1 MSDLL
6 TQYRALTGGAGCW
19 TAPGLGQ
26 YEVTGADA
34 HAWLHRL
41 TTADITLLP
50 PGRFVHTLLLRDD
63 ATILGRV
70 TIYRFPDQFM
80 LLIDAAQR
88 EAVWQHLV
96 ARKRGN
102 VRLRDISDDV
112 CVIAVRGP
120 ASATR
125 LARLLEPV
133 PMEGGD
139 VIPARLAGVDLFA
152 ARATLDGPEGF
163 DFYCRVRDRASL
175 ESSLRNASVVTVTEE
190 AWQLAR
196 AEWGVARVGI
206 EIDPEDT
213 PVEAGLEGLVAE
225 GKGAPFPGETALAS
239 RRRTGAMKRLAG
251 LAIRG
256 TDMPPVGAIVRVAGH
271 AADRVRSIITSP
283 RVGIIGMTALP
294 TSAESAGTPLVI
306 EAEGR
311 SWTGEV
317 VRRPFVTRGTAP
329 LPNAESA
336 E

>member
-1 MSDLL
+1 MTDLL
-6 TQYRALTGGAGCW
+6 TQYRALTGGVGSW
-19 TAPGLGQ
+19 TAPGMGQ

-70 TIYRFPDQFM
+70 TIYRFPDQLM
-80 LLIDAAQR
+80 LLVDAAQR
-88 EAVWQHLV
+88 EAVWEHLV

-112 CVIAVRGP
+112 CVITVRGP

-125 LARLLEPV
+125 LARLLEPM
-133 PMEGGD
+133 PAEGGD
-139 VIPARLAGVDLFA
+139 VIPARLAGVDLFTA
-152 ARATLDGPEGF
+152 QATLDGPEGF
-163 DFYCRVRDRASL
+163 DFYCRQRDRASL
-175 ESSLRNASVVTVTEE
+175 ESALRSASVVTVEE
-190 AWQLAR
+190 PAWQLAR

-206 EIDPEDT
+206 EIDAEDT
-213 PVEAGLEGLVAE
+213 PVEAGLEALVAE

-251 LAIRG
+251 FTLRG
-256 TDMPPVGAIVRVAGH
+256 TALPPLGATVRVAGH
-271 AADRVRSIITSP
+271 VVDRVRSVIASP

-294 TSAESAGTPLVI
+294 TSAEASGTPLVF
-306 EAEGR
+306 ESGGR
-311 SWTGEV
+311 SWSGEV
-317 VRRPFVTRGTAP
+317 ARRPFVTRSTAS
-329 LPNAESA
+329 LPDTEPSA
-336 E
+336 